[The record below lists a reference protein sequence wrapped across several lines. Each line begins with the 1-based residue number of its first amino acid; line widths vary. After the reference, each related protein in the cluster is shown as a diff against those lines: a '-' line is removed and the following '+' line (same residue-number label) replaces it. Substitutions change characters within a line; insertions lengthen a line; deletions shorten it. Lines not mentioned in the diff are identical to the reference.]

1 MWLIKGTVLA
11 LETKT
16 LSKGGFQSPPARAY
30 EWNCPTVYFT
40 LVTFLLALLR
50 NRLEEFVRLYCHL
63 LTSLAK
69 LKE

>member
-11 LETKT
+11 ADTKT
-16 LSKGGFQSPPARAY
+16 LSLGAFQRPPAKAY

-50 NRLEEFVRLYCHL
+50 NSLGEFVRLHCHL